1 MRIMDFN
8 LTSDSLAVFLLTML
22 GFVLAAFRFFLFAAA
37 SAAAVSGLNSF
48 GSLFQQRFR
57 VASLATAN
65 LSEYLSTVYL
75 FFLAEADGGG
85 AM

>member
-1 MRIMDFN
+1 MRITEFI

-22 GFVLAAFRFFLFAAA
+22 GLVLAAFLFFLFA
-37 SAAAVSGLNSF
+37 AAAVSGLNSF
-48 GSLFQQRFR
+48 GSLFQQRFK

-75 FFLAEADGGG
+75 FFSAEADGGG